1 MPGIDSRYVTLS
13 SRVGAHAESPRE
25 AVDPGALGHDMEHTG
40 AELGHRIHE
49 EVGPRRRIA
58 VAGDTAVVGTA
69 ADGNRIRAVND
80 VVDSG
85 SPGDSQKTGYEMTP
99 YETEKRT
106 KHSPRNHS
114 PLEQAV
120 NSEKEELG
128 NWKYSSQPDFHHG
141 PPWSLDLGF

>member
-1 MPGIDSRYVTLS
+1 MPGIDPRYVTSS

-25 AVDPGALGHDMEHTG
+25 AVDPGDLDHDKEHTV

-69 ADGNRIRAVND
+69 ADGHRIRAVND

-85 SPGDSQKTGYEMTP
+85 SPGDSQKTGYEMIP
-99 YETEKRT
+99 YETGKRT
-106 KHSPRNHS
+106 KHSPRNHNL
-114 PLEQAV
+114 LELAA
-120 NSEKEELG
+120 NSEKEELE

-141 PPWSLDLGF
+141 PPWSSGLEF